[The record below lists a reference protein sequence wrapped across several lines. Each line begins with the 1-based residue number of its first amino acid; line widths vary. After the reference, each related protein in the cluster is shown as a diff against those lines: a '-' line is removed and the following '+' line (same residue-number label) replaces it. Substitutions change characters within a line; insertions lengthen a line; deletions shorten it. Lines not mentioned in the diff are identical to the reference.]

1 MMKKNLKKAVSLALA
16 SVMAFS
22 LAACSGG
29 SGSGTTTAAQADG
42 KEAGSGTGDVTIKF
56 CWWGGDSRHEA
67 TEKAVDAFM
76 AKYPDIK
83 VECEYGAWT
92 GWEEKQSL
100 AIHHGAVERCAGN
113 IAAVPRKAD
122 DRLAR
127 LVVIRL
133 RRIRLRVIRKLPD
146 RLNRLVKAVFI
157 KITDK
162 IHVMRTGI
170 DPQRSAV
177 ICCKRIE
184 IRALVITGQVKFLQ
198 KLPVQ

>member
-22 LAACSGG
+22 LTACSG
-29 SGSGTTTAAQADG
+29 GSGTTTAAQADG

-100 AIHHGAVERCAGN
+100 AIQGGN
-113 IAAVPRKAD
+113 AADVMQ
-122 DRLAR
+122 
-127 LVVIRL
+127 I
-133 RRIRLRVIRKLPD
+133 
-146 RLNRLVKAVFI
+146 NWNW
-157 KITDK
+157 ITSYSGNGTNFANLEDYSDVLDLTQFSQDSLDQCLSL
-162 IHVMRTGI
+162 IHI
-170 DPQRSAV
+170 
-177 ICCKRIE
+177 
-184 IRALVITGQVKFLQ
+184 
-198 KLPVQ
+198 